1 MPTISTT
8 TFSTT
13 TTSVHTS
20 PTTPGDNTS
29 PNLPVT
35 TMAITKN
42 VSSEWEV
49 KIEKARECLL
59 DYLARRENLQ
69 SISEWV
75 ELDSSLTSTQLT
87 TTVWVSTTGLWMKD
101 LETGSA
107 TEITTEITFELATE
121 LVTELVTE
129 SETNLVITE
138 SATTESE
145 MNFTQVQWT
154 TPWTLAANIATN
166 QLNGF
171 EYKNCPS
178 IIFLAI
184 IFLH

>member
-1 MPTISTT
+1 MPTFSTT

-20 PTTPGDNTS
+20 PTTPGDYTS
-29 PNLPVT
+29 PNLPLT

-87 TTVWVSTTGLWMKD
+87 TTVWVSTTGLWIKD

-107 TEITTEITFELATE
+107 TEITTELTTELATE
-121 LVTELVTE
+121 LVTE
-129 SETNLVITE
+129 SETKAVITE

>member
-1 MPTISTT
+1 MPTFSTT

-20 PTTPGDNTS
+20 PTTPGDYTS
-29 PNLPVT
+29 PNLPLT

-87 TTVWVSTTGLWMKD
+87 TTVWVSTTGLWIKD

-107 TEITTEITFELATE
+107 TEITTELTTELATE
-121 LVTELVTE
+121 LVTESVTKA
-129 SETNLVITE
+129 VITE